1 MNQINHV
8 WGGTTGYFWC
18 CCFYFITFSQLD
30 LNHSGIAMQKGLSI
44 YLIVL
49 FLDIRNLIPK
59 EMLKSFSSPRD
70 KQVAPDAIAKTD
82 WTECAICRFLLRFQ
96 AFVWCW
102 IWVQDLGWKY
112 SKVQGSWFHAYE
124 IDLSQL
130 DEGDGSVENTLVR
143 CKAHCHKSCYDL
155 FNSPK
160 LKWAEKKT
168 CAWKW
173 TTAWWKV

>member
-1 MNQINHV
+1 MKERIFSSQRRAPVNQINHV

-70 KQVAPDAIAKTD
+70 KQVAPDAIVKTD
-82 WTECAICRFLLRFQ
+82 WTKCAICQ
-96 AFVWCW
+96 
-102 IWVQDLGWKY
+102 QN
-112 SKVQGSWFHAYE
+112 KVE
-124 IDLSQL
+124 
-130 DEGDGSVENTLVR
+130 
-143 CKAHCHKSCYDL
+143 
-155 FNSPK
+155 P
-160 LKWAEKKT
+160 
-168 CAWKW
+168 
-173 TTAWWKV
+173 

>member
-1 MNQINHV
+1 
-8 WGGTTGYFWC
+8 
-18 CCFYFITFSQLD
+18 
-30 LNHSGIAMQKGLSI
+30 MQKELSI

-82 WTECAICRFLLRFQ
+82 WTECAICQQNKVEPLRIS
-96 AFVWCW
+96 AEIPSLRVML
-102 IWVQDLGWKY
+102 DLGTRPWLEIIIAKFRDHD
-112 SKVQGSWFHAYE
+112 SMPTQ

-155 FNSPK
+155 FNSLK
-160 LKWAEKKT
+160 LT
-168 CAWKW
+168 
-173 TTAWWKV
+173 

>member
-1 MNQINHV
+1 MFEV
-8 WGGTTGYFWC
+8 VLLGTFDVAV
-18 CCFYFITFSQLD
+18 FILLLTFSQLD

-96 AFVWCW
+96 AFV
-102 IWVQDLGWKY
+102 
-112 SKVQGSWFHAYE
+112 
-124 IDLSQL
+124 
-130 DEGDGSVENTLVR
+130 
-143 CKAHCHKSCYDL
+143 
-155 FNSPK
+155 
-160 LKWAEKKT
+160 
-168 CAWKW
+168 
-173 TTAWWKV
+173 